1 MRDSENMK
9 VRGTEEPVGRKTE
22 KIRKR
27 GELKVDNKMI
37 EVSGLSKD
45 YLLKHK
51 EPGLTGAFKGLVK
64 PQYET
69 IHAVRDLS
77 FDIGAGE
84 IVGFIGPN
92 GAGKSTTIK
101 MMSGILTPTK
111 GSVLIGGKDITKH
124 RKEVVRNIGVIFGQR
139 SQLNWDL
146 RLGESFE
153 LLKHIY
159 QIEQAEYDR
168 TLDDLDAILGIK
180 EIIDKPVRQ
189 MSLGQRVKG
198 DLVASMLHSPGVLF
212 MDEPTIGLDVTS
224 KYALRKFIKEI
235 NETRKTTV
243 ILTTHDLG
251 DIQELCERLIIINHG
266 KMMEDG
272 NLSEIVDRIAPYKTL
287 VVEYYDEDAPE
298 HPKCEMTGHS
308 GNIARYR
315 FMKKDVTAAEIIT
328 DLTGIKAIRDV
339 SIEEAGIDDIIR
351 IAYGDGARM

>member
-1 MRDSENMK
+1 M
-9 VRGTEEPVGRKTE
+9 T
-22 KIRKR
+22 
-27 GELKVDNKMI
+27 MI
-37 EVSGLSKD
+37 EAQNLCKD
-45 YLLKHK
+45 YALKLK
-51 EPGLTGAFKGLVK
+51 EPGLKGALKGLVMPGYK
-64 PQYET
+64 T

-77 FDIGAGE
+77 FHIDKGE

-111 GSVLIGGKDITKH
+111 GRVLIEGRDISKY
-124 RKEVVRNIGVIFGQR
+124 RKEVVRNIGVVFGQR

-159 QIEQAEYDR
+159 QIDQADFDR
-168 TLDDLDAILGIK
+168 TLEDLDQILGIR

-198 DLVASMLHSPGVLF
+198 DLVASMIHSPGVLF
-212 MDEPTIGLDVTS
+212 LDEPTIGLDVS
-224 KYALRKFIKEI
+224 AKYALRKFIKEI
-235 NETRKTTV
+235 NRVRKTTV

-266 KMMEDG
+266 VMMEDG

-287 VVEYYDEDAPE
+287 VVEYYDESAPE
-298 HPKCEMTGHS
+298 HPGCEMTEHD
-308 GNIARYR
+308 GNVAKYK
-315 FMKKDVTAAEIIT
+315 FLKKDLTAAEIIA
-328 DLTGIKAIRDV
+328 DLSNIKTIKDV
-339 SIEEAGIDDIIR
+339 SIEEAGIDDIIK
-351 IAYGDGARM
+351 IAYGS

>member
-1 MRDSENMK
+1 
-9 VRGTEEPVGRKTE
+9 
-22 KIRKR
+22 
-27 GELKVDNKMI
+27 MI
-37 EVSGLSKD
+37 EAQNLCKD
-45 YLLKHK
+45 YALKLK
-51 EPGLTGAFKGLVK
+51 EPGLKGALKGLVMPGYK
-64 PQYET
+64 T

-77 FDIGAGE
+77 FHIGKGE

-111 GSVLIGGKDITKH
+111 GRVLIEGRDISKY
-124 RKEVVRNIGVIFGQR
+124 RKEVVRNIGVVFGQR

-159 QIEQAEYDR
+159 QIDQADFDR
-168 TLDDLDAILGIK
+168 TLDDLDQILGIR

-198 DLVASMLHSPGVLF
+198 DLVASMIHSPGVLF
-212 MDEPTIGLDVTS
+212 LDEPTIGLDVS
-224 KYALRKFIKEI
+224 AKYALRKFIKEI
-235 NETRKTTV
+235 NRVRKTTV

-266 KMMEDG
+266 VMMEDG

-287 VVEYYDEDAPE
+287 VVEYYDESAPE
-298 HPKCEMTGHS
+298 HPGCEMTEHD
-308 GNIARYR
+308 GNVAKYK
-315 FMKKDVTAAEIIT
+315 FLKKDLTAAEIIA
-328 DLTGIKAIRDV
+328 DLSNIKTIKDV
-339 SIEEAGIDDIIR
+339 SIEEAGIDDIIK
-351 IAYGDGARM
+351 IAYG

>member
-1 MRDSENMK
+1 
-9 VRGTEEPVGRKTE
+9 
-22 KIRKR
+22 
-27 GELKVDNKMI
+27 MI
-37 EVSGLSKD
+37 EAQNFCKD
-45 YLLKHK
+45 YALKLK
-51 EPGLTGAFKGLVK
+51 EPGLKGALKGLVMPGYK
-64 PQYET
+64 T

-77 FDIGAGE
+77 FHIDKGE

-111 GSVLIGGKDITKH
+111 GRVLIEGRDISKY
-124 RKEVVRNIGVIFGQR
+124 RKEVVRNIGVVFGQR

-159 QIEQAEYDR
+159 QIDQADFDR
-168 TLDDLDAILGIK
+168 TLEDLDQILGIR

-198 DLVASMLHSPGVLF
+198 DLVASMIHSPGVLF
-212 MDEPTIGLDVTS
+212 LDEPTIGLDVSS

-235 NETRKTTV
+235 NKIRKTTV

-266 KMMEDG
+266 VMMEDG
-272 NLSEIVDRIAPYKTL
+272 NLSQIVDRIAPYKTL
-287 VVEYYDEDAPE
+287 VVEFYDESAPE
-298 HPKCEMTGHS
+298 LSRCEMTEHE
-308 GNIARYR
+308 GNVAKYR
-315 FMKKDVTAAEIIT
+315 FLKNDVTAAEIIA
-328 DLTGIKAIRDV
+328 DLSRIKMIKDV
-339 SIEEAGIDDIIR
+339 SIEEAGIDDIIK
-351 IAYGDGARM
+351 IAYGT

>member
-1 MRDSENMK
+1 
-9 VRGTEEPVGRKTE
+9 
-22 KIRKR
+22 
-27 GELKVDNKMI
+27 MI
-37 EVSGLSKD
+37 EAQNLCKD
-45 YLLKHK
+45 YALKLK
-51 EPGLTGAFKGLVK
+51 EPGLKGALKGLVMPGYK
-64 PQYET
+64 T

-77 FDIGAGE
+77 FHIGKGE

-111 GSVLIGGKDITKH
+111 GRVLIEGRDISKY
-124 RKEVVRNIGVIFGQR
+124 RKEVVRNIGVVFGQR

-159 QIEQAEYDR
+159 QIDQADFDR
-168 TLDDLDAILGIK
+168 TLEDLDQILGIR

-198 DLVASMLHSPGVLF
+198 DLVASMIHSPGVLF
-212 MDEPTIGLDVTS
+212 LDEPTIGLDVS
-224 KYALRKFIKEI
+224 AKYALRKFIKEI
-235 NETRKTTV
+235 NRVRKTTV

-266 KMMEDG
+266 VMMEDG

-287 VVEYYDEDAPE
+287 VVEYYDESAPE
-298 HPKCEMTGHS
+298 HPGCEMTEHD
-308 GNIARYR
+308 GNVAKYK
-315 FMKKDVTAAEIIT
+315 FLKKDLTAAEIIA
-328 DLTGIKAIRDV
+328 DLSNIKTIKDV
-339 SIEEAGIDDIIR
+339 SIEEAGIDDIIK
-351 IAYGDGARM
+351 IAYGS